1 MEEDFLQDTRTT
13 REIKQFNMYSSD
25 TNLETIRQSA
35 ELVRSGKKQFT
46 EESIR
51 TDIAFLEASRI
62 IAKRNYPEEAMFWD
76 DEQTVDY
83 GLEYMGQVNYNLPMA
98 ISTAVEYDQENEEN
112 LAALAYMV
120 DAYDEKEI
128 SLEGFGR
135 FAMGIGT
142 DPTTYLGIT
151 ALGSTVAKTGALA
164 SLKHALFKT
173 ANLAAVEGGVY
184 TAIDDAARQMI
195 QIDVGQQEEY
205 DPVQGAIAT
214 AIGAAAGKTLVE
226 GAEYLGRKVTKGYK
240 KPKPKKVKEANNG
253 LSNGAAALTAGAAAA
268 TIKEAVDNETEEAL

>member
-1 MEEDFLQDTRTT
+1 MEEDFLQDARIT

-25 TNLETIRQSA
+25 TNLETIRQSS

-46 EESIR
+46 EESLR
-51 TDIAFLEASRI
+51 ADIAFLEASRI

-135 FAMGIGT
+135 FAIGIGT

-164 SLKHALFKT
+164 SLKHSLFKT
-173 ANLAAVEGGVY
+173 ANLAAIEGGVY

-205 DPVQGAIAT
+205 DPIQGAIAT
-214 AIGAAAGKTLVE
+214 TIGAAAGKTLVE
-226 GAEYLGRKVTKGYK
+226 GAEYLGRKVI
-240 KPKPKKVKEANNG
+240 KKVKKQKPKVEGANNG
-253 LSNGAAALTAGAAAA
+253 LSNGAAALTAGALAA
-268 TIKEAVDNETEEAL
+268 TIKNEIDEEAEQGL